1 MKKVIFIKNAVVLT
15 VTALL
20 MRLAG
25 IAFRVWLAARIGSEG
40 IGLYQLVL
48 SVYVFAAAFAGGGIC
63 TAVTRLC
70 AEKLAKGNDSGAVE
84 VLKKGV
90 FLSLVI
96 AAISAAVV
104 FLGANF
110 IAVRILSDERA
121 VFALRILGFGL
132 PFMAVGSCVRGYF
145 IARRKTVSSSISQML
160 EQALRILIVVLLAG
174 SFAEKGIAFACAA
187 VVLGDTAAEGFSCL
201 YIFISYRI
209 DKKRL
214 DLSRKGGNRGVFRKI
229 FRIALPITSG
239 RYLNS
244 GLRTAENI
252 LVPKNLAVFGGA
264 KTALSQFGMIKGM
277 ALPLIFFPSSFLN
290 SVSTLLIPELSEA
303 ATKGE
308 KYKIKYAADRAI
320 TLTLVSSFL
329 ISALFFTLSDRLGL
343 IFYRSTEVGFLL
355 KFLAPIIPLMYV
367 DSVCDGMLKG
377 LDKQS
382 FVFRVAVSDSL
393 LRLLA
398 IPLAVP
404 HYGIKGFLVIM
415 IASNIYTAVLRIYK
429 LLKTAELPLEL
440 SRRII
445 KPAFSAAAAVFLAK
459 SLLCPLSLGNIVQTV
474 LVSAAATALFILL
487 CFLLGCI
494 TPDDLR
500 ELI

>member
-20 MRLAG
+20 LRLAG
-25 IAFRVWLAARIGSEG
+25 IVFRVWLAARIGSEG
-40 IGLYQLVL
+40 IGLYQLVV
-48 SVYVFAAAFAGGGIC
+48 SVYVFVAAFAGGGIC

-70 AEKLAKGNDSGAVE
+70 AEKLADGTDGGAVS
-84 VLKKGV
+84 VLKKGI
-90 FLSLVI
+90 FLSLII
-96 AAISAAVV
+96 AAFSACVV
-104 FLGANF
+104 FFGADF
-110 IAVRILSDERA
+110 TAKHIIFDERA
-121 VFALRILGFGL
+121 IYALRILGFGL

-145 IARRKTVSSSISQML
+145 IARRKTVSSGLSQML

-174 SFAEKGIAFACAA
+174 GFAEKGIAFACAA
-187 VVLGDTAAEGFSCL
+187 VVFGDTVAEGFSCL
-201 YIFISYRI
+201 YIFIAYRI

-214 DLSRKGGNRGVFRKI
+214 DLSKKGENRGVFRKI
-229 FRIALPITSG
+229 IRIALPITSG

-252 LVPKNLAVFGGA
+252 IIPKNLAAFGG
-264 KTALSQFGMIKGM
+264 TNNALSQFGMIKGM

-303 ATKGE
+303 AAKGE

-343 IFYRSTEVGFLL
+343 IFYKSTEVGFLL
-355 KFLAPIIPLMYV
+355 KFLAPVIPLMYA

-398 IPLAVP
+398 IPLVVP
-404 HYGIKGFLVIM
+404 RYGIKGFLVIM
-415 IASNIYTAVLRIYK
+415 IVSNVYTAALRIFK
-429 LLKTAELPLEL
+429 LLKTAELSLDI

-445 KPAFSAAAAVFLAK
+445 KPALSAAVSVFIAK
-459 SLLCPLSLGNIVQTV
+459 SLLSSLSFGNITQTV
-474 LVSAAATALFILL
+474 CVSVTATGLFMGFCVL
-487 CFLLGCI
+487 FGCVS
-494 TPDDLR
+494 TDDFR